1 MMNEIIAMIETA
13 DPAELA
19 GVILASTGL
28 IIFIAAIVLIRYLM
42 QAIGYGKMFKKAG
55 EASWKAWVP
64 FYNIYTTYK
73 ISWKGLFFFVYFA
86 LATLAKLP
94 IDMPFVIFA
103 FTVGTF
109 VVSVMQGI
117 KMAALFGKGKGTG
130 VALVFFPGITSLI
143 LGLGNAEFQGEMI
156 ENN

>member
-1 MMNEIIAMIETA
+1 MNEIIAMIETA
-13 DPAELA
+13 GPEALA

-28 IIFIAAIVLIRYLM
+28 VIFAAAIVLIRYLM

-64 FYNIYTTYK
+64 FYNTYMTYK

-94 IDMPFVIFA
+94 IDMTFVVFA
-103 FTVGTF
+103 FTVGAI
-109 VVSVMQGI
+109 VVSAIQCI
-117 KMAALFGKGKGTG
+117 KMAALFGKGKGTAF
-130 VALVFFPGITSLI
+130 ALFFFPGITSLI
-143 LGLGNAEFQGEMI
+143 LGLGNAEYQVKMI

>member
-1 MMNEIIAMIETA
+1 MYEIITIIENA
-13 DPAELA
+13 DPTALGGAVLA
-19 GVILASTGL
+19 ITGLTTILAVS
-28 IIFIAAIVLIRYLM
+28 ALIRYVM
-42 QAIGYGKMFKKAG
+42 CGIGYGKMFKKAG

-64 FYNIYTTYK
+64 FYNTYMTYK

-94 IDMPFVIFA
+94 IDM
-103 FTVGTF
+103 TF
-109 VVSVMQGI
+109 VVFAFSVGAFVMAVMQGI

-143 LGLGNAEFQGEMI
+143 LGLGKAEFQGEMI

>member
-13 DPAELA
+13 DPEALA
-19 GVILASTGL
+19 GMILASTGL
-28 IIFIAAIVLIRYLM
+28 LIVAAAIVLIRYLM

-64 FYNIYTTYK
+64 FYNTYMTYK

-94 IDMPFVIFA
+94 IDMVFVVFA
-103 FTVGTF
+103 FSVGAF
-109 VVSVMQGI
+109 VMAVMQGI

-130 VALVFFPGITSLI
+130 IALVFFPGITSLI
-143 LGLGNAEFQGEMI
+143 LGLGNAEYQVKMI

>member
-1 MMNEIIAMIETA
+1 MMNEIIAMLETA
-13 DPAELA
+13 DPEALA

-28 IIFIAAIVLIRYLM
+28 VIFAAAIVLIRYLM

-55 EASWKAWVP
+55 EASWKAWIP
-64 FYNIYTTYK
+64 FYNTYMTYK

-94 IDMPFVIFA
+94 IDMAFVVFA
-103 FTVGTF
+103 FSVGAF
-109 VVSVMQGI
+109 VMAVMQGI

-130 VALVFFPGITSLI
+130 IALVFFPGITSLI
-143 LGLGNAEFQGEMI
+143 LGLGNAEYQVKMI